1 MDQLWA
7 PWRTAL
13 FENYN
18 TGGCI
23 FCDLPALGDDR
34 KSAILHR
41 GRHAFIIMNA
51 YPYASGHLMVVP
63 FRHVARLD
71 ELTAEE
77 RAEIM
82 ELIVLAERALSRALK
97 PEGFNVG
104 FNLGKAAG
112 AGVDQ
117 HLHCHIVPRWVG
129 DTNFM
134 PVLGETRVI
143 NESLAD
149 TYDKIKEHLP

>member
-1 MDQLWA
+1 
-7 PWRTAL
+7 
-13 FENYN
+13 
-18 TGGCI
+18 
-23 FCDLPALGDDR
+23 
-34 KSAILHR
+34 
-41 GRHAFIIMNA
+41 
-51 YPYASGHLMVVP
+51 MVVP

>member
-7 PWRTAL
+7 PWRAVL
-13 FENYN
+13 FDNYKSD
-18 TGGCI
+18 GCI

-34 KSAILHR
+34 KALILHR
-41 GRHAFIIMNA
+41 GQGAFIIMNA
-51 YPYASGHLMVVP
+51 YPYSSGHLMVVP

-71 ELTAEE
+71 ELTGEE
-77 RAEIM
+77 RSEIM
-82 ELIVLAERALSRALK
+82 ELVALAERVLTRALK

-104 FNLGKAAG
+104 FNLGKAGG
-112 AGVDQ
+112 AGVDS
-117 HLHCHIVPRWVG
+117 HLHCHVVPRWVG

-143 NESLAD
+143 NESLEA
-149 TYDKIKEHLP
+149 TYDKIKEQLP